1 MTELREYL
9 PLIIP
14 LIIVQFSLLGYTL
27 FHIFT
32 HKTYKRGNRMLWLI
46 IVLVLMNFIGPILYL
61 IFGKEEE

>member
-27 FHIFT
+27 FHIIT

>member
-32 HKTYKRGNRMLWLI
+32 HKTYNRGNRMLWLI